1 MPPVML
7 MTQQRIGWFKNKRL
21 KATPE
26 KSHILLRSKIPEI
39 VPVDGISIAASS
51 QKKLPGVIIDSE
63 LMFENHITEPCL
75 KVSKKITLSVVYQV
89 SCH

>member
-7 MTQQRIGWFKNKRL
+7 MTQQRIRWFKNNRL

-26 KSHILLRSKIPEI
+26 KSHILLRSI

-51 QKKLPGVIIDSE
+51 HEKLPGVIIESE
-63 LMFENHITEPCL
+63 LKFENRITEPCL